1 MKSLVILTL
10 SLLLTVSCSFVPLK
24 QKPLDK
30 DKIPDSFE
38 NSASLMVERDSLVV
52 TEWWK
57 KYKDDQLN
65 ETIEK
70 MLVNNLDLKLALS
83 RLDMLES
90 QQKAARGS
98 RLPSVAATGAYSETD
113 RKIPLPTGVT
123 KDSTVT
129 NYSAGLALQYELDIW
144 GKVRAA
150 HLSAKEAY
158 KASKADL
165 QTIYNGL
172 IVQTVVLHY
181 NIQFQAEEVRIAQR
195 KLDQIQHKLNI
206 AEKKYR
212 DGILPLNAFEAV
224 KQGYNNTKMLVS
236 GTQNGLESLEN
247 KLAVLLGEFPE
258 SFEYTAQ
265 VGDYEYSGMREI
277 PKVVPSELLKQRG
290 DIVSAEHSMESARQ
304 AAGAAF
310 ADFFPSISIS
320 AAWNFASMDF
330 DDLFDETSMARTI
343 GGNAAQTVFTGGSKI
358 YNYKAKKKQY
368 EQALINYKKT
378 VLSAFSDV
386 ENALKTLET
395 AEVNYSLALSN
406 KRSAESVHRTNTAK
420 YKGGIVTYSEWQ
432 ESEITLLNS
441 ISVFNSSFFNLITA
455 ESQLLRALGGNWLEL

>member
-1 MKSLVILTL
+1 M
-10 SLLLTVSCSFVPLK
+10 
-24 QKPLDK
+24 
-30 DKIPDSFE
+30 
-38 NSASLMVERDSLVV
+38 
-52 TEWWK
+52 
-57 KYKDDQLN
+57 
-65 ETIEK
+65 
-70 MLVNNLDLKLALS
+70 
-83 RLDMLES
+83 
-90 QQKAARGS
+90 
-98 RLPSVAATGAYSETD
+98 
-113 RKIPLPTGVT
+113 
-123 KDSTVT
+123 
-129 NYSAGLALQYELDIW
+129 QYELDIW